1 MFSSKS
7 ASIARLLSQSV
18 VRQMS
23 QKVPSSRLVLRHLNP
38 VQRARLVEE
47 TARLP
52 QGTFDTQQVTP
63 SLTLLDQF
71 SENVIAPFVLPNS
84 VGTNF
89 VVNGRSVLLPM
100 TIEEPS
106 VVAASSYGAKLVA
119 LNGGFKTSSSASVI
133 IGQIQLMKRDSDSTA
148 ESVMDI
154 LRHPKTYKHLTDY
167 IAQNV
172 DKYQRLKNRGGGFL
186 GDFQVTRCD
195 EDMVLLELKCD
206 VQDAMGANL
215 INTFVEA
222 AAPEVKSLT
231 GWDPLLRIL
240 SNNASDRYAEARV
253 LIDPK
258 TLTTTHWDGF
268 DIAKRVVEA
277 SRLAECN
284 ENRAVT
290 HNKGIM
296 NGVIPVGTATGQDT
310 RALGS
315 AAYFHARG
323 LGVSPETKSSQYGP
337 LATWTLASSGFLE
350 GRIKLPTP
358 LGVVGRLP
366 DTHPGVKANLAM
378 MGNPS
383 AQQLGEYMACAGL
396 SSNLAALMALGT
408 VGINKGHMKLH
419 ERPKSGGIGG

>member
-7 ASIARLLSQSV
+7 VSIARLLSQSV
-18 VRQMS
+18 VRKMS
-23 QKVPSSRLVLRHLNP
+23 QKVPSSRLALRHLNP

-47 TARLP
+47 TVCLP
-52 QGTFDTQQVTP
+52 QGTFDTQQVMP
-63 SLTLLDQF
+63 SLTRLDQF
-71 SENVIAPFVLPNS
+71 SENVVAPFVLPNS

-106 VVAASSYGAKLVA
+106 VVAASSNGAKLVA
-119 LNGGFKTSSSASVI
+119 LNDGFKTSSSAPVI

-148 ESVMDI
+148 ETVMDI
-154 LRHPKTYKHLTDY
+154 LRHPKTRNHLTDY

-172 DKYQRLKNRGGGFL
+172 DKYQRLKNRGGGFV
-186 GDFQVTRCD
+186 GEFQVTRCY
-195 EDMVLLELKCD
+195 EDMVLLEFKCD

-215 INTFVEA
+215 INTFAEA
-222 AAPEVKSLT
+222 AAPEVKTLT
-231 GWDPLLRIL
+231 GWDTLLRIL
-240 SNNASDRYAEARV
+240 SNNASDRYAEVSVSIEPR
-253 LIDPK
+253 
-258 TLTTTHWDGF
+258 TLTTTDWDGV

-284 ENRAVT
+284 ENRALT

-296 NGVIPVGTATGQDT
+296 NGVTSIAIATGQDT
-310 RALGS
+310 RALSS
-315 AAYFHARG
+315 AAEFHARE

-337 LATWTLASSGFLE
+337 LATWSLASSGFLE
-350 GRIKLPTP
+350 GRIQLPIP
-358 LGVVGRLP
+358 VGVVGRLP

-396 SSNLAALMALGT
+396 SSNLAALIALGT
-408 VGINKGHMKLH
+408 VGINKGHIALH
-419 ERPKSGGIGG
+419 ERSVLVDKGL